1 MAKKKRKAK
10 KHQERQVTD
19 AQVDA
24 NVAYNQK
31 ALTAWLNAD
40 VVKRNYIPLVES
52 PEVKA
57 GVEKI
62 AEIVS
67 LMTIHLM
74 ENSES
79 GDKRIINE
87 LSKKID
93 IYPNKYVN
101 RQMFISWI
109 VQEMLLYGNAIVLP
123 KILTRGGKTYID
135 DLMQIPY
142 RKRTINDSEDGY
154 GYYVDINS
162 NEFDEEE
169 ILNFRLN
176 PDMDRPWIGASQEV
190 ILRDFIDNLG
200 QANLTTKDFM
210 ENKMLPNVIVK
221 VSGLTGDMDNEEGR
235 NEIENR
241 FLSRAKSGQPW
252 IIPSEL
258 MQIEQIKPTT
268 LQDIAIDKT
277 IKINKE
283 SVASILGIPAFLL
296 GVGAF
301 NKEEYNNFVKTKVSI
316 IAKSIEQELTRK
328 LIIKDDWY
336 FKFNISSLLSYDLIE
351 LAKIYS
357 DLYTKGLVTGNEV
370 RDKLGISTLDE
381 LNELVI
387 LENYIPIDKIGD
399 QEKLVENNEA
409 KEVNKEDE

>member
-135 DLMQIPY
+135 DLIQIPY
-142 RKRTINDSEDGY
+142 RKRIINDSEDGY
-154 GYYVDINS
+154 GYCVDINS

-169 ILNFRLN
+169 VLNFRLN
-176 PDMDRPWIGASQEV
+176 PDMDRPWVGASQEV

-316 IAKSIEQELTRK
+316 IAKAIEQELTRK

-351 LAKIYS
+351 LASIYS

-399 QEKLVENNEA
+399 QEKLVENNEV
-409 KEVNKEDE
+409 KEVNKEDA

>member
-135 DLMQIPY
+135 DLIQIPY

>member
-135 DLMQIPY
+135 DLIQIPY

-176 PDMDRPWIGASQEV
+176 PDMDRPWVGASQEV

-296 GVGAF
+296 GVGTF

>member
-1 MAKKKRKAK
+1 MAKKKRKSK

-24 NVAYNQK
+24 NVAYNQN

-40 VVKRNYIPLVES
+40 CVKRNYIPLAES

-135 DLMQIPY
+135 DLIQVPY

-154 GYYVDINS
+154 GYYVDINN

-296 GVGAF
+296 GVGTF

-316 IAKSIEQELTRK
+316 IAKAIEQELTRK

-399 QEKLVENNEA
+399 QEKLVKNNEV
-409 KEVNKEDE
+409 KEVNKEDA

>member
-135 DLMQIPY
+135 DLIQIPY

-154 GYYVDINS
+154 GYYVDING

-176 PDMDRPWIGASQEV
+176 PDMDRPWVGASQEV

-387 LENYIPIDKIGD
+387 LENYIPIDKIGN
-399 QEKLVENNEA
+399 QEKLVENNEV

>member
-10 KHQERQVTD
+10 KLQERQVTD
-19 AQVDA
+19 A
-24 NVAYNQK
+24 NVAYNQN
-31 ALTAWLNAD
+31 ALSAWLNAD
-40 VVKRNYIPLVES
+40 SVKRNYIPLAES

-101 RQMFISWI
+101 RQMFVSWI

-135 DLMQIPY
+135 DLIQIPY

-154 GYYVDINS
+154 GYYVDIKG

-169 ILNFRLN
+169 ILNFRLS

-316 IAKSIEQELTRK
+316 IAKAIEQELTRK

-351 LAKIYS
+351 LASIYS

-399 QEKLVENNEA
+399 QEKLVENNEV
-409 KEVNKEDE
+409 KEVNKEDA

>member
-135 DLMQIPY
+135 DLIQIPY

-154 GYYVDINS
+154 GYYVDING

-399 QEKLVENNEA
+399 QEKLVENNEV

>member
-1 MAKKKRKAK
+1 MAKKKSKAK
-10 KHQERQVTD
+10 KLQERQVTD

-24 NVAYNQK
+24 NVAYNQN
-31 ALTAWLNAD
+31 ALSAWLNAD
-40 VVKRNYIPLVES
+40 CVKRNYIPLVES

-101 RQMFISWI
+101 RQMFVSWI

-123 KILTRGGKTYID
+123 KILTRGGKTFID
-135 DLMQIPY
+135 DLIQIPY

-154 GYYVDINS
+154 GYYVDIKG

-235 NEIENR
+235 SEIENR

-296 GVGAF
+296 GVGVF

-316 IAKSIEQELTRK
+316 IAKAIEQELTRK

-351 LAKIYS
+351 LARIYS

-399 QEKLVENNEA
+399 QEKLVENNEV
-409 KEVNKEDE
+409 KEVNKEDA

>member
-135 DLMQIPY
+135 DLIQIPY

-176 PDMDRPWIGASQEV
+176 PDMDRPWVGASQEV

-296 GVGAF
+296 GVGTF

-316 IAKSIEQELTRK
+316 IAKAIEQELTRK

-351 LAKIYS
+351 LASIYS

-399 QEKLVENNEA
+399 QEKLVENNEV
-409 KEVNKEDE
+409 KEVNKEDA

>member
-24 NVAYNQK
+24 NVAYNQN

-40 VVKRNYIPLVES
+40 CVKRNYIPLVES

-62 AEIVS
+62 AETVS

-123 KILTRGGKTYID
+123 KVLTRGGKTYID
-135 DLMQIPY
+135 DLIQIPY
-142 RKRTINDSEDGY
+142 RKRMINDSEDGY
-154 GYYVDINS
+154 GYYVDING
-162 NEFDEEE
+162 NKFDEEE

-241 FLSRAKSGQPW
+241 FLSRAKAGQPW

-268 LQDIAIDKT
+268 LQDVAIDKT

-296 GVGAF
+296 GVGTF

-336 FKFNISSLLSYDLIE
+336 FKFNISSLLSYDLVE

-399 QEKLVENNEA
+399 QEKLVEKNEV